1 MPTRS
6 TKPADAN
13 QAAKRILDEITGD
26 APKTVESAK
35 VKATRVAGKRGGN
48 SRAVAL
54 TPEQRADIARTAAQ
68 ARWKKKTS

>member
-6 TKPADAN
+6 SKTADAN
-13 QAAKRILDEITGD
+13 QAAKRILDELTGD
-26 APKTVESAK
+26 APKTLESAK

-68 ARWKKKTS
+68 ARWKKKD

>member
-1 MPTRS
+1 MNS
-6 TKPADAN
+6 
-13 QAAKRILDEITGD
+13 L
-26 APKTVESAK
+26 AK

-68 ARWKKKTS
+68 ARWKKKD